1 MQKKQLADFLPF
13 AKTQPVLSK
22 NSMHMEYTAVIRTL
36 GKGGK
41 NYQRLLDSLL
51 GQSIRPAAI
60 VVYIA
65 DGYPLP
71 KETVGVEQHV
81 RVRKGMVAQ
90 RALPYDEV
98 TTEYVLFL
106 DDDVYLPPRAVETL
120 YQEMTEHGAQVISPC
135 VFANHSVGVKDKIRS
150 TLLGREVCRLWG
162 GHWGYKV
169 LNTAGFSYNNHPCL
183 PVYESQTNAGPCF
196 FCRKQ
201 DFLGIHYEDEMWLD
215 GTYYAFPDDQ
225 VMFYKMYRCGLRVLT
240 SFDSGIVHLDTSTT
254 VADPEEKTERLIYSE
269 YRNKL
274 IFWHRFI
281 FQPERNIL
289 KRAWAIAAISYAFGI
304 QAVKYGIKYLLGGKR
319 MPTAFKNGVAGGL
332 AFIRRNA
339 YKTLPKIQAVR

>member
-1 MQKKQLADFLPF
+1 M
-13 AKTQPVLSK
+13 
-22 NSMHMEYTAVIRTL
+22 MEYTAVIRTL
-36 GKGGK
+36 GKGGE

-51 GQSIRPAAI
+51 KQTIKPTNI
-60 VVYIA
+60 IVYIA
-65 DGYPLP
+65 DGYSLP
-71 KETVGVEQHV
+71 EETVGIERYVY
-81 RVRKGMVAQ
+81 VRKGMVAQ
-90 RALPYDEV
+90 RALAYDEV

-106 DDDVYLPPRAVETL
+106 DDDVYLPPYAVEIL
-120 YQEMTEHGAQVISPC
+120 YREMTEQNAQVISPC
-135 VFANHSVGVKDKIRS
+135 VFANHAVGVKDKIRS
-150 TLLGREVCRLWG
+150 TLFGREVCRLCG
-162 GHWGYKV
+162 KHWGYKV
-169 LNTAGFSYNNHPCL
+169 LKTAGFSYNNHPSR

-201 DFLGIHYEDEMWLD
+201 DFVSIHYEDEMWLD
-215 GTYYAFPDDQ
+215 ETYYAFPDDQ
-225 VMFYKMYRCGLRVLT
+225 VMFYKMYKSGLKVLT

-289 KRAWAIAAISYAFGI
+289 QRVWAFAAILYAFGV
-304 QAVKYGIKYLLGGKR
+304 QSVKYGIKYLLGNKR
-319 MPTAFKNGVAGGL
+319 MSLAFRNGMADGL
-332 AFIRRNA
+332 AFIRSNA